1 MKFRETSKIFSLNK
15 STYVNLRWIAY
26 LGQLI
31 TIFLVQFILK
41 FKFDYISCIFVI
53 FISVLSNLYLN
64 FKIKENQLSNF
75 RSSLFLTFDI
85 LQLSILFFFTGGITN
100 PFIFLIIIP
109 AVFSSQYLSIKSSVI
124 LVFLTTFVLFVLTFF
139 FKSLPSPDVLH
150 FHAPNYYLY
159 SIPVAIFIGLTFLVY
174 FGVRFGNENRIRK
187 EAYDKM
193 QEIMAKENE
202 LISLG
207 GQAAAAAH
215 SLGTPLSTILL
226 TSKELQK
233 EFGKNKKIKND
244 LDLLVSQS
252 NRCSAI
258 LKKLTLNPNIEDEFF
273 DNEISMDNYIKEIV
287 RSYQEI
293 SDKKFV
299 INLKE
304 FKNKVKSYKSPEI
317 VYGLRNFIGNANKFS
332 IKRVDVFLTSNRE
345 ETEIIVKDD
354 GPGFPI
360 DLIDKSKLGEP
371 YIRTKES
378 QQISKYG
385 LGLGTFIGKT
395 LLERNFAKVSFK
407 NSKNIKGAEVKIKW
421 LNKDLKKIN

>member
-64 FKIKENQLSNF
+64 FKIKENQLGNF

-85 LQLSILFFFTGGITN
+85 LQLALLFFFTGGITN

-287 RSYQEI
+287 RSYEEI

-317 VYGLRNFIGNANKFS
+317 VYGLRNFIGNANNFS

>member
-64 FKIKENQLSNF
+64 FKIKENQLGNF

-85 LQLSILFFFTGGITN
+85 LQLALLFFFTGGITN